1 MDRVD
6 AHRRSPQ
13 GWEFRT
19 HRKGNLPGDVA
30 WVPVNEFFY
39 EHSSVLLRY
48 ALEHGLEALPI
59 LGLLSGGRDGDVGPA
74 RR

>member
-6 AHRRSPQ
+6 AHRGISHR
-13 GWEFRT
+13 WEFRT
-19 HRKGNLPGDVA
+19 HRKGNLAGDVG

-39 EHSSVLLRY
+39 DYSSVLVRY
-48 ALEHGLEALPI
+48 AIEHGLESLPI
-59 LGLLSGGRDGDVGPA
+59 IGLLSGGRDGDVGPV